1 MGSPASRWCCFVL
14 SRLPR
19 PPPIDVAVSDTG
31 GPLLKNKIS
40 FLRAI
45 STHHNAENTSAFAGS
60 PSLLL
65 NERAPIELRRRIMSR
80 ATLPKQ
86 SNISELDE
94 RQDLNPDTLPFFVP
108 TGNRRIPGNVKI
120 VTPTIELKNLL
131 IDLLLELFQ
140 LAVAALGER
149 WTTRI

>member
-1 MGSPASRWCCFVL
+1 
-14 SRLPR
+14 
-19 PPPIDVAVSDTG
+19 
-31 GPLLKNKIS
+31 
-40 FLRAI
+40 
-45 STHHNAENTSAFAGS
+45 
-60 PSLLL
+60 
-65 NERAPIELRRRIMSR
+65 MSR